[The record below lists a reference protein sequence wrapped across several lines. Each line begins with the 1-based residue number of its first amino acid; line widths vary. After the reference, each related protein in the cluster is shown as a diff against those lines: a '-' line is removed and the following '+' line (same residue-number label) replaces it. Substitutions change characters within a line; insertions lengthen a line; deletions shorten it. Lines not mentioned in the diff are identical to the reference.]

1 MSTVGTILTLIFW
14 GQVVRVF
21 QAAALNLEGVQSA
34 AAEGNPLILP
44 SNFYGLHAQH
54 NAPQLNLAIGLK
66 RKLFLNYFSA
76 IHPDG
81 VGLLRRQTIPS

>member
-34 AAEGNPLILP
+34 AAEEIPLILP
-44 SNFYGLHAQH
+44 GHFYRLHPQH
-54 NAPQLNLAIGLK
+54 NVPQLNLAIGLK
-66 RKLFLNYFSA
+66 RRLLLNHFSA
-76 IHPDG
+76 IHPDR